1 MFFRKPSDHVPHV
14 TIFHTILRS
23 MLWILFIEI
32 ALLVGILYLCRINT
46 SLEQNAVDILQIQT
60 ENRQNYLQ
68 GQMLDAQD
76 LSSLA
81 GEINAVTQAMLDDGE
96 ISLDTLDSG
105 SDAASPLLLSIG
117 DSLIS
122 SMRHR
127 PVTGIFVVLN
137 THDLDT
143 RKKGEPL
150 PCLYLRDLDPNSSPS
165 QRNSDLMLVRA
176 PAQVVQ
182 SLYIATDTSW
192 TPSINYGA
200 NGSNGFLYPVFQAAY
215 HGNGELD
222 AADYGHW
229 TSSPYT
235 LSGDDHSAIA
245 YTIPLIL
252 DDGTVYGVLGVEIL
266 ESYLQALL
274 PGTELQN
281 DSSGT
286 YLLGVASNS
295 AIGKDDLTVSVISA
309 SPAANAPQ
317 QSYDQT
323 LLLKPS
329 KRGGYQS
336 DSPLGLCHAA
346 VAPLTLY
353 NRNAPFSNEQ
363 MLLIGSV
370 PVSALYAFSGYVLRF
385 LIIAVLVV
393 LTAGLFSSL
402 VLARKLS
409 RPISR
414 LSDEVAHARESR
426 SSIPML
432 SATGIIELDRF
443 SSAFTQLGREVLD
456 TSTKFLRIM
465 DMASV
470 ELGGYELR
478 SAPDSIYVTD
488 NFFDLLGMPGV
499 DADDLTAQ
507 SFREL
512 LQRFERSCPHS
523 PAPDGAMLYHI
534 RLPSGKERYL
544 RIETTHEDGTQVG
557 LAEDATA
564 NTLEKLR
571 IEHERDYDTLT
582 DLYNRRAFHRIC
594 AEFFCSPEK
603 LGHAAL
609 LMFDLDNLKQINDT
623 FGHDWGDE
631 YIRRAG
637 ECFAKNAPA
646 RTVCARIS
654 SDEFNALFY
663 GYNDQDTLRAD
674 IRALKAALEH
684 SVVQLPSGRELRVSV
699 SGGVAWY
706 PESSTNLITLRK
718 YADFAMYQVKLSRKG
733 ELLEFDPE
741 VYRTSLQERRCHEE
755 FRRLI
760 NEELVTYRFQPIID
774 AKDGSV
780 FAYEAL
786 MRVDLPTLRSPMDV
800 LRLAREENCLHEVE
814 RITFFCASSAYQAL
828 ENAGKVVPSALLF
841 INSIASQYLTPDEL
855 SEYSARYAS
864 ILPRIVIEIT
874 EEECLDPKALRIKQT
889 IRGSSGAFALDDYGS
904 GYSNERSLLELSP
917 NYIKIDLSIIRSIDT
932 DANKRQI
939 VSNTVSYAHQR
950 GMKVVAEGLETA
962 DEVRTVLSLG
972 VDLLQGFFLAMP
984 QVEPGG
990 ASEESLAVI
999 AEMHARAMRVK
1010 FRYLAATSS
1019 KYRKKAHESIAF
1031 VSLFLLSVLFR
1042 RAGASDDRAHRA
1054 VDVDG
1059 LGEVGVHARGEAFLN
1074 VLMVGVGCEGDD
1086 RDVLRRLAVELS
1098 DGGSRL
1104 QAVHHRHLHVHQDRI
1119 ELVWRGLLDPL

>member
-46 SLEQNAVDILQIQT
+46 NLEQNAVDILQIQT

-68 GQMLDAQD
+68 DQMLDAQD

-81 GEINAVTQAMLDDGE
+81 GKINAVTQAMLDDGE

-143 RKKGEPL
+143 REKGEPL

-192 TPSINYGA
+192 MPLINYGA
-200 NGSNGFLYPVFQAAY
+200 NGSSGFLYPVFQAAY

-499 DADDLTAQ
+499 DADALTAQ

-564 NTLEKLR
+564 DTLEKLR
-571 IEHERDYDTLT
+571 IEHECDYDTLT

-631 YIRRAG
+631 YIRRTG
-637 ECFAKNAPA
+637 ECFVKNAPA

-654 SDEFNALFY
+654 GDEFNALFY

-684 SVVQLPSGRELRVSV
+684 SVVHLPSGRELRVSV
-699 SGGVAWY
+699 SGGIAWY

-718 YADFAMYQVKLSRKG
+718 YADFAMYQVKHSRKG

-786 MRVDLPTLRSPMDV
+786 MRVDLPMLCSPTDV

-814 RITFFCASSAYQAL
+814 RITFFCASSAYHAL

-841 INSIASQYLTPDEL
+841 VNSIASQYLTPDEL

-999 AEMHARAMRVK
+999 AEMH
-1010 FRYLAATSS
+1010 SQS
-1019 KYRKKAHESIAF
+1019 DESQISIF
-1031 VSLFLLSVLFR
+1031 
-1042 RAGASDDRAHRA
+1042 G
-1054 VDVDG
+1054 
-1059 LGEVGVHARGEAFLN
+1059 
-1074 VLMVGVGCEGDD
+1074 GDK
-1086 RDVLRRLAVELS
+1086 
-1098 DGGSRL
+1098 
-1104 QAVHHRHLHVHQDRI
+1104 Q
-1119 ELVWRGLLDPL
+1119 

>member
-81 GEINAVTQAMLDDGE
+81 GKINAVTQAMLDDGE

-105 SDAASPLLLSIG
+105 SDAASSLLLSIG

-143 RKKGEPL
+143 REKGEPL

-200 NGSNGFLYPVFQAAY
+200 NGSSGFLYPVFQAAY

-295 AIGKDDLTVSVISA
+295 AIGKDDLTVSVVSA

-370 PVSALYAFSGYVLRF
+370 PVSALYAFSGYVVRL

-426 SSIPML
+426 SSIPTL

-499 DADDLTAQ
+499 DADDLTVQ

-557 LAEDATA
+557 LAEDVTA

-582 DLYNRRAFHRIC
+582 DLYNRRAFRRIC

-623 FGHDWGDE
+623 FGHDCGDE
-631 YIRRAG
+631 YIRLTG

-654 SDEFNALFY
+654 GDEFNALFY

-674 IRALKAALEH
+674 ICALKAALEQ

-718 YADFAMYQVKLSRKG
+718 YADFAMYQVKHSRKG

-741 VYRTSLQERRCHEE
+741 VYRTDLQERRCHEE

-760 NEELVTYRFQPIID
+760 NEELVTYHFQPIID

-786 MRVDLPTLRSPMDV
+786 MRVDLPTLHSPADV

-814 RITFFCASSAYQAL
+814 RITFFRASSAYQTL

-841 INSIASQYLTPDEL
+841 VNSIASQYLTPDEL

-874 EEECLDPKALRIKQT
+874 EEEVLDPKALRIKQT

-917 NYIKIDLSIIRSIDT
+917 NYIKIDLSIIRDIDT

-999 AEMHARAMRVK
+999 AEM
-1010 FRYLAATSS
+1010 YSQS
-1019 KYRKKAHESIAF
+1019 DESQISIF
-1031 VSLFLLSVLFR
+1031 
-1042 RAGASDDRAHRA
+1042 G
-1054 VDVDG
+1054 
-1059 LGEVGVHARGEAFLN
+1059 
-1074 VLMVGVGCEGDD
+1074 GDK
-1086 RDVLRRLAVELS
+1086 
-1098 DGGSRL
+1098 
-1104 QAVHHRHLHVHQDRI
+1104 Q
-1119 ELVWRGLLDPL
+1119 

>member
-1 MFFRKPSDHVPHV
+1 MFFRKPSDQAPHV

-68 GQMLDAQD
+68 SQMLDAQD

-81 GEINAVTQAMLDDGE
+81 GKINAVTQAMLDDGE

-127 PVTGIFVVLN
+127 PITGIFVVLN

-143 RKKGEPL
+143 REKGEPL
-150 PCLYLRDLDPNSSPS
+150 PCLYLRDLDPDSAPS

-200 NGSNGFLYPVFQAAY
+200 NGSSGFLYPVFQAAY

-370 PVSALYAFSGYVLRF
+370 PVSALYAFSGDVVRL

-426 SSIPML
+426 SSIPTL

-478 SAPDSIYVTD
+478 SAPNSIYVTD

-544 RIETTHEDGTQVG
+544 RIETTHEDGAQVG
-557 LAEDATA
+557 LAEDVTA

-582 DLYNRRAFHRIC
+582 DLYNRRAFRRIC

-631 YIRRAG
+631 YIRRTG

-654 SDEFNALFY
+654 GDEFSALFY

-674 IRALKAALEH
+674 ICALKAALEQ

-718 YADFAMYQVKLSRKG
+718 YADFGMYQVKHSRKG

-741 VYRTSLQERRCHEE
+741 VYRTDLQERRCHEE

-760 NEELVTYRFQPIID
+760 NEELISYHFQPIID

-786 MRVDLPTLRSPMDV
+786 MRVNLPTLHSPADV

-841 INSIASQYLTPDEL
+841 VNSIASQYLTPDEL

-874 EEECLDPKALRIKQT
+874 EEEGLDPKALRIKQT
-889 IRGSSGAFALDDYGS
+889 IPGSSGAFALDDYGS

-917 NYIKIDLSIIRSIDT
+917 NYIKIDLSIIRDIDT

-999 AEMHARAMRVK
+999 AEM
-1010 FRYLAATSS
+1010 YSQS
-1019 KYRKKAHESIAF
+1019 DESQISIF
-1031 VSLFLLSVLFR
+1031 
-1042 RAGASDDRAHRA
+1042 G
-1054 VDVDG
+1054 
-1059 LGEVGVHARGEAFLN
+1059 
-1074 VLMVGVGCEGDD
+1074 GDK
-1086 RDVLRRLAVELS
+1086 
-1098 DGGSRL
+1098 
-1104 QAVHHRHLHVHQDRI
+1104 Q
-1119 ELVWRGLLDPL
+1119 

>member
-68 GQMLDAQD
+68 SQMLDAQD

-81 GEINAVTQAMLDDGE
+81 GKINAVTQAMLDDGE

-105 SDAASPLLLSIG
+105 SDTASPLLLSIG

-127 PVTGIFVVLN
+127 PITGIFVVLN

-143 RKKGEPL
+143 REKGEPL

-200 NGSNGFLYPVFQAAY
+200 NGSSGFLYPVFQAAY

-370 PVSALYAFSGYVLRF
+370 PVSALYAFSGDVVRL

-499 DADDLTAQ
+499 DADDLTVQ

-582 DLYNRRAFHRIC
+582 DLYNRRAFRRIC

-631 YIRRAG
+631 YIRLTG

-654 SDEFNALFY
+654 GDEFNALFY

-674 IRALKAALEH
+674 ICALKAALEQ

-718 YADFAMYQVKLSRKG
+718 YADFAMYQVKHSRKG

-760 NEELVTYRFQPIID
+760 NEELVTYHFQPIID

-786 MRVDLPTLRSPMDV
+786 MRVDLPTLHSPADV

-814 RITFFCASSAYQAL
+814 RITFFRASSAYQAL

-841 INSIASQYLTPDEL
+841 VNSIASQYLTPDEL

-874 EEECLDPKALRIKQT
+874 EEEVLDPKALRIKQT
-889 IRGSSGAFALDDYGS
+889 IPGSSGAFALDDYGS

-917 NYIKIDLSIIRSIDT
+917 NYIKIDLSIIRDIDT

-999 AEMHARAMRVK
+999 AEMH
-1010 FRYLAATSS
+1010 SQS
-1019 KYRKKAHESIAF
+1019 DESQISIF
-1031 VSLFLLSVLFR
+1031 
-1042 RAGASDDRAHRA
+1042 G
-1054 VDVDG
+1054 
-1059 LGEVGVHARGEAFLN
+1059 
-1074 VLMVGVGCEGDD
+1074 GDK
-1086 RDVLRRLAVELS
+1086 
-1098 DGGSRL
+1098 
-1104 QAVHHRHLHVHQDRI
+1104 Q
-1119 ELVWRGLLDPL
+1119 

>member
-46 SLEQNAVDILQIQT
+46 NLEQNAVDILQIQT

-81 GEINAVTQAMLDDGE
+81 GKINAVTQAMLDDGE

-200 NGSNGFLYPVFQAAY
+200 NGSSGFLYPVFQAAY

-317 QSYDQT
+317 QSYDRT

-571 IEHERDYDTLT
+571 IEHECDYDTLT

-631 YIRRAG
+631 YIRRTG

-654 SDEFNALFY
+654 GDEFNALFY

-718 YADFAMYQVKLSRKG
+718 YADFAMYQVKHSRKG
-733 ELLEFDPE
+733 ELHPE

-760 NEELVTYRFQPIID
+760 NEELISYHFQPIID

-786 MRVDLPTLRSPMDV
+786 MRVDLPTLHSPADV

-999 AEMHARAMRVK
+999 AEMH
-1010 FRYLAATSS
+1010 SQS
-1019 KYRKKAHESIAF
+1019 DESQISIF
-1031 VSLFLLSVLFR
+1031 
-1042 RAGASDDRAHRA
+1042 G
-1054 VDVDG
+1054 
-1059 LGEVGVHARGEAFLN
+1059 
-1074 VLMVGVGCEGDD
+1074 GDK
-1086 RDVLRRLAVELS
+1086 
-1098 DGGSRL
+1098 
-1104 QAVHHRHLHVHQDRI
+1104 Q
-1119 ELVWRGLLDPL
+1119 

>member
-1 MFFRKPSDHVPHV
+1 MFFRKPSDHAPHV

-68 GQMLDAQD
+68 SQMLDAQD

-81 GEINAVTQAMLDDGE
+81 GKINAVTQAMLDDGE

-143 RKKGEPL
+143 REKGEPL

-200 NGSNGFLYPVFQAAY
+200 NGSSGFLYPVFQAAY

-370 PVSALYAFSGYVLRF
+370 PVSALYAFSGDVVRL

-557 LAEDATA
+557 LAEDVTA

-582 DLYNRRAFHRIC
+582 DLYNRRAFRRIC

-631 YIRRAG
+631 YIRLTG

-654 SDEFNALFY
+654 GDEFNALFY

-674 IRALKAALEH
+674 ICALKAALEQ
-684 SVVQLPSGRELRVSV
+684 SVVQLPSGRELHVSV

-718 YADFAMYQVKLSRKG
+718 YADFAMYQVKHSRKG

-741 VYRTSLQERRCHEE
+741 VYRTDLQERRCHEE

-760 NEELVTYRFQPIID
+760 NEELVTYHFQPIID

-786 MRVDLPTLRSPMDV
+786 MRVDLPTLHSPADV

-814 RITFFCASSAYQAL
+814 RITFFRASSAYQTL

-841 INSIASQYLTPDEL
+841 VNSIASQYLTPDEL

-874 EEECLDPKALRIKQT
+874 EEEVLDPKALRIKQT
-889 IRGSSGAFALDDYGS
+889 IPGSSGAFALDDYGS

-917 NYIKIDLSIIRSIDT
+917 NYIKIDLSIIRDIDT

-999 AEMHARAMRVK
+999 AEIH
-1010 FRYLAATSS
+1010 SQS
-1019 KYRKKAHESIAF
+1019 DESQISIF
-1031 VSLFLLSVLFR
+1031 
-1042 RAGASDDRAHRA
+1042 G
-1054 VDVDG
+1054 
-1059 LGEVGVHARGEAFLN
+1059 
-1074 VLMVGVGCEGDD
+1074 GDK
-1086 RDVLRRLAVELS
+1086 
-1098 DGGSRL
+1098 
-1104 QAVHHRHLHVHQDRI
+1104 Q
-1119 ELVWRGLLDPL
+1119 

>member
-81 GEINAVTQAMLDDGE
+81 GKINAVTQAMLDDGE

-105 SDAASPLLLSIG
+105 SDAASSLLLSIG

-143 RKKGEPL
+143 REKGEPL

-200 NGSNGFLYPVFQAAY
+200 NGSSGFLYPVFQAAY

-295 AIGKDDLTVSVISA
+295 AIGKDDLTVSVVSA

-370 PVSALYAFSGYVLRF
+370 PVSALYAFSGYVVRL

-499 DADDLTAQ
+499 DADDLTVQ

-557 LAEDATA
+557 LAEDVTA

-582 DLYNRRAFHRIC
+582 DLYNRRAFRRIC

-631 YIRRAG
+631 YIRLTG

-654 SDEFNALFY
+654 GDEFNALFY

-674 IRALKAALEH
+674 ICALKAALEQ

-718 YADFAMYQVKLSRKG
+718 YADFAMYQVKHSRKG

-741 VYRTSLQERRCHEE
+741 VYRTDLQERRCHEE

-760 NEELVTYRFQPIID
+760 NEELVTYHFQPIID

-786 MRVDLPTLRSPMDV
+786 MRVDLPTLHSPADV

-814 RITFFCASSAYQAL
+814 RITFFRASSAYQTL

-841 INSIASQYLTPDEL
+841 VNSIASQYLTPDEL

-874 EEECLDPKALRIKQT
+874 EEEVLDPKALRIKQT
-889 IRGSSGAFALDDYGS
+889 IRGSSAAFALDDYGS

-917 NYIKIDLSIIRSIDT
+917 NYIKIDLSIIRDIDT

-999 AEMHARAMRVK
+999 AEM
-1010 FRYLAATSS
+1010 YSQS
-1019 KYRKKAHESIAF
+1019 DESQISIF
-1031 VSLFLLSVLFR
+1031 
-1042 RAGASDDRAHRA
+1042 G
-1054 VDVDG
+1054 
-1059 LGEVGVHARGEAFLN
+1059 
-1074 VLMVGVGCEGDD
+1074 GDK
-1086 RDVLRRLAVELS
+1086 
-1098 DGGSRL
+1098 
-1104 QAVHHRHLHVHQDRI
+1104 Q
-1119 ELVWRGLLDPL
+1119 

>member
-1 MFFRKPSDHVPHV
+1 MFFRKPSDHAPHV

-68 GQMLDAQD
+68 SQMLDAQD

-81 GEINAVTQAMLDDGE
+81 GKINAVTQAMLDDGE

-127 PVTGIFVVLN
+127 PITGIFVVLN

-143 RKKGEPL
+143 REKGEPL
-150 PCLYLRDLDPNSSPS
+150 PCLYLRDLDPDSAPS

-200 NGSNGFLYPVFQAAY
+200 NGSSGFLYPVFQAAY

-370 PVSALYAFSGYVLRF
+370 PVSALYAFSGDVVRL

-557 LAEDATA
+557 LAEDVTA

-582 DLYNRRAFHRIC
+582 DLYNRRAFRRIC

-631 YIRRAG
+631 YIRLTG

-654 SDEFNALFY
+654 GDEFNALFY

-674 IRALKAALEH
+674 ICALKAALEQ

-718 YADFAMYQVKLSRKG
+718 YADFAMYQVKHSRKG

-741 VYRTSLQERRCHEE
+741 VYRTDLQERRCHEE

-760 NEELVTYRFQPIID
+760 NEELVTYHFQPIID

-786 MRVDLPTLRSPMDV
+786 MRVDLPTLHSPADV

-814 RITFFCASSAYQAL
+814 RITFFRASSAYQTL

-841 INSIASQYLTPDEL
+841 VNSIASQYLTPDEL

-874 EEECLDPKALRIKQT
+874 EEEVLDPKALRIKQT

-984 QVEPGG
+984 QAEPGG

-999 AEMHARAMRVK
+999 AEMH
-1010 FRYLAATSS
+1010 SQS
-1019 KYRKKAHESIAF
+1019 DESQISMF
-1031 VSLFLLSVLFR
+1031 
-1042 RAGASDDRAHRA
+1042 G
-1054 VDVDG
+1054 
-1059 LGEVGVHARGEAFLN
+1059 
-1074 VLMVGVGCEGDD
+1074 GDK
-1086 RDVLRRLAVELS
+1086 
-1098 DGGSRL
+1098 
-1104 QAVHHRHLHVHQDRI
+1104 Q
-1119 ELVWRGLLDPL
+1119 

>member
-32 ALLVGILYLCRINT
+32 AMLVGILYLCRINT

-68 GQMLDAQD
+68 DQMLDAQD

-81 GEINAVTQAMLDDGE
+81 GKINAVTQAMLDDGE

-192 TPSINYGA
+192 TPLINYGS
-200 NGSNGFLYPVFQAAY
+200 NGSSGFLYPVFQAAY

-266 ESYLQALL
+266 ERL
-274 PGTELQN
+274 PASPAAGHRAAERQLGHL
-281 DSSGT
+281 SSRRRIEFRHRKRRP
-286 YLLGVASNS
+286 YRQRHLRL
-295 AIGKDDLTVSVISA
+295 
-309 SPAANAPQ
+309 PAANAPQ

-499 DADDLTAQ
+499 DADALTAQ

-571 IEHERDYDTLT
+571 IEHECDYDTLT

-631 YIRRAG
+631 YIRRTG

-654 SDEFNALFY
+654 GDEFNALFY

-699 SGGVAWY
+699 SGGIAWY

-718 YADFAMYQVKLSRKG
+718 YADFAMYQVKHSRKG

-786 MRVDLPTLRSPMDV
+786 MRVDLPMLRSPTDV

-814 RITFFCASSAYQAL
+814 RITFFCASSAYHAL

-841 INSIASQYLTPDEL
+841 VNSIASQYLTPDEL

-999 AEMHARAMRVK
+999 AEMH
-1010 FRYLAATSS
+1010 SQS
-1019 KYRKKAHESIAF
+1019 DESQISIF
-1031 VSLFLLSVLFR
+1031 
-1042 RAGASDDRAHRA
+1042 G
-1054 VDVDG
+1054 
-1059 LGEVGVHARGEAFLN
+1059 
-1074 VLMVGVGCEGDD
+1074 GDK
-1086 RDVLRRLAVELS
+1086 
-1098 DGGSRL
+1098 
-1104 QAVHHRHLHVHQDRI
+1104 Q
-1119 ELVWRGLLDPL
+1119 

>member
-1 MFFRKPSDHVPHV
+1 MFFRKPSDHAPHV

-68 GQMLDAQD
+68 SQMLDAQD

-81 GEINAVTQAMLDDGE
+81 GKINAVTQAMLDDGE

-127 PVTGIFVVLN
+127 PITGIFVVLN

-143 RKKGEPL
+143 REKGEPL
-150 PCLYLRDLDPNSSPS
+150 PCLYLRDLDPDSSPS

-200 NGSNGFLYPVFQAAY
+200 NGSSGFLYPVFQAAY

-370 PVSALYAFSGYVLRF
+370 PVSALYAFSGDVVRL

-512 LQRFERSCPHS
+512 LQRFERSCPHF
-523 PAPDGAMLYHI
+523 PAPGGAMLYHI

-557 LAEDATA
+557 LAEDVTA

-631 YIRRAG
+631 YIRRTG

-654 SDEFNALFY
+654 GDEFSALFY

-674 IRALKAALEH
+674 ICALKAALEQ

-699 SGGVAWY
+699 SGGIAWY

-718 YADFAMYQVKLSRKG
+718 YADFAMYQVKHSRKG

-741 VYRTSLQERRCHEE
+741 VYRTNLQERLCHEE

-760 NEELVTYRFQPIID
+760 NEELISYHFQPIID

-786 MRVDLPTLRSPMDV
+786 MRVDLPTLHSPADV

-841 INSIASQYLTPDEL
+841 VNSIASQYLTPDEL

-874 EEECLDPKALRIKQT
+874 EEEVLDPKALRIKQT
-889 IRGSSGAFALDDYGS
+889 IPGSSGAFALDDYGS

-917 NYIKIDLSIIRSIDT
+917 NYIKIDLSIIRDIDT

-984 QVEPGG
+984 QVEPDG

-999 AEMHARAMRVK
+999 AEMH
-1010 FRYLAATSS
+1010 SQS
-1019 KYRKKAHESIAF
+1019 DESQISIF
-1031 VSLFLLSVLFR
+1031 
-1042 RAGASDDRAHRA
+1042 G
-1054 VDVDG
+1054 
-1059 LGEVGVHARGEAFLN
+1059 
-1074 VLMVGVGCEGDD
+1074 GDK
-1086 RDVLRRLAVELS
+1086 
-1098 DGGSRL
+1098 
-1104 QAVHHRHLHVHQDRI
+1104 Q
-1119 ELVWRGLLDPL
+1119 

>member
-68 GQMLDAQD
+68 SQMLDAQD

-81 GEINAVTQAMLDDGE
+81 GKINAVTQAMLDDGE

-105 SDAASPLLLSIG
+105 SDTASPLLLSIG

-127 PVTGIFVVLN
+127 PITGIFVVLN

-143 RKKGEPL
+143 REKGEPL
-150 PCLYLRDLDPNSSPS
+150 PCLYLRDLDPDSSPS

-200 NGSNGFLYPVFQAAY
+200 NGSSGFLYPVFQAAY

-281 DSSGT
+281 GSSGT

-370 PVSALYAFSGYVLRF
+370 PVSALYAFSGDVVRL

-426 SSIPML
+426 SSIPTL

-478 SAPDSIYVTD
+478 SAPNSIYVTD

-557 LAEDATA
+557 LAEDVTA
-564 NTLEKLR
+564 STLEKLR

-631 YIRRAG
+631 YIRRTG

-654 SDEFNALFY
+654 GDEFSALFY

-684 SVVQLPSGRELRVSV
+684 SDVQLPSGRELRVSV
-699 SGGVAWY
+699 SGGIAWY

-718 YADFAMYQVKLSRKG
+718 YADFAMYQVKHSRKG

-741 VYRTSLQERRCHEE
+741 VYRTNLQERRCHEE

-760 NEELVTYRFQPIID
+760 NEELVSYHFQPIID

-786 MRVDLPTLRSPMDV
+786 MRVDLPTLHSPADV

-841 INSIASQYLTPDEL
+841 VNSIASQYLTPDEL

-874 EEECLDPKALRIKQT
+874 EEEGLDPKALRIKQT

-917 NYIKIDLSIIRSIDT
+917 NYIKIDLSIIRDIDT

-984 QVEPGG
+984 QAEPGG

-999 AEMHARAMRVK
+999 AEMH
-1010 FRYLAATSS
+1010 SQS
-1019 KYRKKAHESIAF
+1019 DESQISIF
-1031 VSLFLLSVLFR
+1031 
-1042 RAGASDDRAHRA
+1042 G
-1054 VDVDG
+1054 
-1059 LGEVGVHARGEAFLN
+1059 
-1074 VLMVGVGCEGDD
+1074 GDK
-1086 RDVLRRLAVELS
+1086 
-1098 DGGSRL
+1098 
-1104 QAVHHRHLHVHQDRI
+1104 Q
-1119 ELVWRGLLDPL
+1119 

>member
-68 GQMLDAQD
+68 SQMLDAQD

-81 GEINAVTQAMLDDGE
+81 GKINAVTQAMLDDGE

-117 DSLIS
+117 DSLIT

-143 RKKGEPL
+143 REKGEPL
-150 PCLYLRDLDPNSSPS
+150 PCLYLRDLDPDSSPS

-200 NGSNGFLYPVFQAAY
+200 NGSSGFLYPVFQAAY

-512 LQRFERSCPHS
+512 LQRFEHSCPHS

-571 IEHERDYDTLT
+571 IEHECDYDTLT

-631 YIRRAG
+631 YIRRTG

-654 SDEFNALFY
+654 GDEFNALFY

-699 SGGVAWY
+699 SGGIAWY

-760 NEELVTYRFQPIID
+760 NEELISYHFQPIID

-786 MRVDLPTLRSPMDV
+786 MRVDLPTLHSPADV

-841 INSIASQYLTPDEL
+841 LNSIASQYLTPDEL

-999 AEMHARAMRVK
+999 AEMH
-1010 FRYLAATSS
+1010 SQS
-1019 KYRKKAHESIAF
+1019 DESQISIF
-1031 VSLFLLSVLFR
+1031 
-1042 RAGASDDRAHRA
+1042 G
-1054 VDVDG
+1054 
-1059 LGEVGVHARGEAFLN
+1059 
-1074 VLMVGVGCEGDD
+1074 GDK
-1086 RDVLRRLAVELS
+1086 
-1098 DGGSRL
+1098 
-1104 QAVHHRHLHVHQDRI
+1104 Q
-1119 ELVWRGLLDPL
+1119 

>member
-81 GEINAVTQAMLDDGE
+81 GKINAVTQAMLDDGE

-143 RKKGEPL
+143 REKGDPL

-200 NGSNGFLYPVFQAAY
+200 NGSSGFLYPVFQAAY

-370 PVSALYAFSGYVLRF
+370 PVSALYAFSGDVVRL

-478 SAPDSIYVTD
+478 SAPASIYVTD

-557 LAEDATA
+557 LAEDVTA

-582 DLYNRRAFHRIC
+582 DLYNRRAFRRIC

-631 YIRRAG
+631 YIRLTG

-654 SDEFNALFY
+654 GDEFNALFY

-674 IRALKAALEH
+674 ICALKAALEQ

-718 YADFAMYQVKLSRKG
+718 YADFAMYQVKHSRKG

-760 NEELVTYRFQPIID
+760 NEELVTYHFQPIID

-786 MRVDLPTLRSPMDV
+786 MRVDLPTLHSPADV

-814 RITFFCASSAYQAL
+814 RITFFRASSAYQTL
-828 ENAGKVVPSALLF
+828 GNAGKVVPSALLF
-841 INSIASQYLTPDEL
+841 VNSIASQYLTPDEL

-874 EEECLDPKALRIKQT
+874 EEEVLDPKALCIKQT

-917 NYIKIDLSIIRSIDT
+917 NYIKIDLSIIRDIDT

-984 QVEPGG
+984 QAEPGG

-999 AEMHARAMRVK
+999 AEIH
-1010 FRYLAATSS
+1010 SQS
-1019 KYRKKAHESIAF
+1019 DESQISIF
-1031 VSLFLLSVLFR
+1031 
-1042 RAGASDDRAHRA
+1042 G
-1054 VDVDG
+1054 
-1059 LGEVGVHARGEAFLN
+1059 
-1074 VLMVGVGCEGDD
+1074 GDK
-1086 RDVLRRLAVELS
+1086 
-1098 DGGSRL
+1098 
-1104 QAVHHRHLHVHQDRI
+1104 Q
-1119 ELVWRGLLDPL
+1119 

>member
-81 GEINAVTQAMLDDGE
+81 GKINAVTQAMLDDGE

-127 PVTGIFVVLN
+127 PITGIFVVLN

-143 RKKGEPL
+143 REKGEPL
-150 PCLYLRDLDPNSSPS
+150 PCLYLRDLDPDSAPS

-200 NGSNGFLYPVFQAAY
+200 NGSSGFLYPVFQAAY

-295 AIGKDDLTVSVISA
+295 AIGKDDLTISVISA

-370 PVSALYAFSGYVLRF
+370 PVSALYAFSGDVVRL

-426 SSIPML
+426 SSIPTL

-557 LAEDATA
+557 LAEDVTA

-582 DLYNRRAFHRIC
+582 DLYNRRAFRRIC

-623 FGHDWGDE
+623 FGHDCGDE
-631 YIRRAG
+631 YIRLTG

-654 SDEFNALFY
+654 GDEFNALFY

-674 IRALKAALEH
+674 ICALKAALEQ

-718 YADFAMYQVKLSRKG
+718 YADFAMYQVKHSRKG

-760 NEELVTYRFQPIID
+760 NEELVTYHFQPIID

-786 MRVDLPTLRSPMDV
+786 MRVDLPTLHSPADV

-814 RITFFCASSAYQAL
+814 RITFFRASSAYQTL

-841 INSIASQYLTPDEL
+841 VNSIASQYLTPDEL

-874 EEECLDPKALRIKQT
+874 EEEVLDPKALRIKQT

-917 NYIKIDLSIIRSIDT
+917 NYIKIDLSIIRDIDT
-932 DANKRQI
+932 DVNKRQI

-999 AEMHARAMRVK
+999 AEM
-1010 FRYLAATSS
+1010 YSQS
-1019 KYRKKAHESIAF
+1019 DESQISIF
-1031 VSLFLLSVLFR
+1031 
-1042 RAGASDDRAHRA
+1042 G
-1054 VDVDG
+1054 
-1059 LGEVGVHARGEAFLN
+1059 
-1074 VLMVGVGCEGDD
+1074 GDK
-1086 RDVLRRLAVELS
+1086 
-1098 DGGSRL
+1098 
-1104 QAVHHRHLHVHQDRI
+1104 Q
-1119 ELVWRGLLDPL
+1119 

>member
-81 GEINAVTQAMLDDGE
+81 GKINAVTQAMLD
-96 ISLDTLDSG
+96 SG
-105 SDAASPLLLSIG
+105 NDAASPLLLSIG

-200 NGSNGFLYPVFQAAY
+200 NGSSGFLYPVFQAAY

-571 IEHERDYDTLT
+571 IEHECDYDTLT

-631 YIRRAG
+631 YIRRTG

-699 SGGVAWY
+699 SGGIAWY

-733 ELLEFDPE
+733 ELLEFDSE

-786 MRVDLPTLRSPMDV
+786 MRVDLPTLHSPADV

-999 AEMHARAMRVK
+999 AEMH
-1010 FRYLAATSS
+1010 SQS
-1019 KYRKKAHESIAF
+1019 NESHISIF
-1031 VSLFLLSVLFR
+1031 
-1042 RAGASDDRAHRA
+1042 G
-1054 VDVDG
+1054 
-1059 LGEVGVHARGEAFLN
+1059 
-1074 VLMVGVGCEGDD
+1074 GDK
-1086 RDVLRRLAVELS
+1086 
-1098 DGGSRL
+1098 
-1104 QAVHHRHLHVHQDRI
+1104 Q
-1119 ELVWRGLLDPL
+1119 

>member
-68 GQMLDAQD
+68 DQMLDAQD

-81 GEINAVTQAMLDDGE
+81 GKINAVTQAMLDDGE

-143 RKKGEPL
+143 RKKGELL

-192 TPSINYGA
+192 MPSINYGS
-200 NGSNGFLYPVFQAAY
+200 NGSSGFLYPVFQAAY

-499 DADDLTAQ
+499 DADALTAQ

-564 NTLEKLR
+564 DTLEKLR
-571 IEHERDYDTLT
+571 IEHECDYDTLT

-631 YIRRAG
+631 YIRRTG

-654 SDEFNALFY
+654 GDEFNALFY

-684 SVVQLPSGRELRVSV
+684 SVVHLPSGRELRVSV
-699 SGGVAWY
+699 SGGIAWY

-718 YADFAMYQVKLSRKG
+718 YADFAMYQVKHSRKG

-760 NEELVTYRFQPIID
+760 NEELITYRFQPIID

-786 MRVDLPTLRSPMDV
+786 MRVDLPMLRSPTDV

-814 RITFFCASSAYQAL
+814 RITFFCASSAYHAL

-841 INSIASQYLTPDEL
+841 VNSIASQYLTPDEL

-999 AEMHARAMRVK
+999 AEMH
-1010 FRYLAATSS
+1010 SQS
-1019 KYRKKAHESIAF
+1019 DESQISIF
-1031 VSLFLLSVLFR
+1031 
-1042 RAGASDDRAHRA
+1042 G
-1054 VDVDG
+1054 
-1059 LGEVGVHARGEAFLN
+1059 
-1074 VLMVGVGCEGDD
+1074 GDK
-1086 RDVLRRLAVELS
+1086 
-1098 DGGSRL
+1098 
-1104 QAVHHRHLHVHQDRI
+1104 Q
-1119 ELVWRGLLDPL
+1119 

>member
-32 ALLVGILYLCRINT
+32 AMLVGILYLCRINT

-68 GQMLDAQD
+68 DQMLDAQD

-81 GEINAVTQAMLDDGE
+81 GKINAVTQAMLDDGE

-192 TPSINYGA
+192 TPSINYGS
-200 NGSNGFLYPVFQAAY
+200 NGSSGFLYPVFQAAY

-274 PGTELQN
+274 PGSELQN

-499 DADDLTAQ
+499 DADALTAQ

-534 RLPSGKERYL
+534 CLPSGKERYL

-564 NTLEKLR
+564 DTLEKLR
-571 IEHERDYDTLT
+571 IEHECDYDTLT

-631 YIRRAG
+631 YIRRTG

-654 SDEFNALFY
+654 GDEFNALFY

-699 SGGVAWY
+699 SGGIAWY

-718 YADFAMYQVKLSRKG
+718 YADFAMYQVKHSRKG

-786 MRVDLPTLRSPMDV
+786 MRVDLPMLCSPTDV

-814 RITFFCASSAYQAL
+814 RITFFCASSAYHAL

-841 INSIASQYLTPDEL
+841 VNSIASQYLTPDEL
-855 SEYSARYAS
+855 SEYSARYAP

-999 AEMHARAMRVK
+999 TEMH
-1010 FRYLAATSS
+1010 SQS
-1019 KYRKKAHESIAF
+1019 DESQISIF
-1031 VSLFLLSVLFR
+1031 
-1042 RAGASDDRAHRA
+1042 G
-1054 VDVDG
+1054 
-1059 LGEVGVHARGEAFLN
+1059 
-1074 VLMVGVGCEGDD
+1074 GDK
-1086 RDVLRRLAVELS
+1086 
-1098 DGGSRL
+1098 
-1104 QAVHHRHLHVHQDRI
+1104 Q
-1119 ELVWRGLLDPL
+1119 

>member
-81 GEINAVTQAMLDDGE
+81 GKINAVTQAMLDDGE

-105 SDAASPLLLSIG
+105 SDAASSLLLSIG

-143 RKKGEPL
+143 REKGEPL

-200 NGSNGFLYPVFQAAY
+200 NGSSGFLYPVFQAAY

-295 AIGKDDLTVSVISA
+295 AIGKDDLTVSVVSA

-370 PVSALYAFSGYVLRF
+370 PVSALYAFSGYVVRL

-499 DADDLTAQ
+499 DADDLTVQ

-557 LAEDATA
+557 LAEDVTA

-582 DLYNRRAFHRIC
+582 DLYNRRAFRRIC

-631 YIRRAG
+631 YIRLTG

-654 SDEFNALFY
+654 GDEFNALFY

-674 IRALKAALEH
+674 ICALKAALEQ

-718 YADFAMYQVKLSRKG
+718 YADFAMYQVKHSRKG

-741 VYRTSLQERRCHEE
+741 VYRTDLQERRCHEE

-760 NEELVTYRFQPIID
+760 NEELVTYHFQPIID

-786 MRVDLPTLRSPMDV
+786 MRVDLPTLHSPADV

-814 RITFFCASSAYQAL
+814 RITFFRASSAYQTL

-841 INSIASQYLTPDEL
+841 VNSIASQYLTPDEL

-874 EEECLDPKALRIKQT
+874 EEEVLDPKALRIKQT

-917 NYIKIDLSIIRSIDT
+917 NYIKIDLSIIRDIDT

-999 AEMHARAMRVK
+999 AEM
-1010 FRYLAATSS
+1010 YSQS
-1019 KYRKKAHESIAF
+1019 DESQISIF
-1031 VSLFLLSVLFR
+1031 
-1042 RAGASDDRAHRA
+1042 G
-1054 VDVDG
+1054 
-1059 LGEVGVHARGEAFLN
+1059 
-1074 VLMVGVGCEGDD
+1074 GDK
-1086 RDVLRRLAVELS
+1086 
-1098 DGGSRL
+1098 
-1104 QAVHHRHLHVHQDRI
+1104 Q
-1119 ELVWRGLLDPL
+1119 

>member
-46 SLEQNAVDILQIQT
+46 NLEQNAVDILQIQT

-81 GEINAVTQAMLDDGE
+81 GKINAVTQAMLDDGE

-200 NGSNGFLYPVFQAAY
+200 NGSSGFLYPVFQAAY

-295 AIGKDDLTVSVISA
+295 AIGKDDLTVSVIST

-317 QSYDQT
+317 RSYDQT

-370 PVSALYAFSGYVLRF
+370 PVSALYAFSGY
-385 LIIAVLVV
+385 
-393 LTAGLFSSL
+393 
-402 VLARKLS
+402 
-409 RPISR
+409 
-414 LSDEVAHARESR
+414 
-426 SSIPML
+426 
-432 SATGIIELDRF
+432 
-443 SSAFTQLGREVLD
+443 
-456 TSTKFLRIM
+456 
-465 DMASV
+465 
-470 ELGGYELR
+470 ELR

-488 NFFDLLGMPGV
+488 NFFDLIGMPGV

-571 IEHERDYDTLT
+571 IEHECDYDTLT

-631 YIRRAG
+631 YIRRTG

-654 SDEFNALFY
+654 SDEFSALFY

-699 SGGVAWY
+699 SGGIAWY

-718 YADFAMYQVKLSRKG
+718 YADFAMYQVKHSRRG

-760 NEELVTYRFQPIID
+760 NEELITYRFQPIID

-786 MRVDLPTLRSPMDV
+786 MRVDLPTLHSPADV

-841 INSIASQYLTPDEL
+841 VNSIASQYLTPDEL

-999 AEMHARAMRVK
+999 AEMH
-1010 FRYLAATSS
+1010 SQS
-1019 KYRKKAHESIAF
+1019 DESQISIF
-1031 VSLFLLSVLFR
+1031 
-1042 RAGASDDRAHRA
+1042 G
-1054 VDVDG
+1054 
-1059 LGEVGVHARGEAFLN
+1059 
-1074 VLMVGVGCEGDD
+1074 GDK
-1086 RDVLRRLAVELS
+1086 
-1098 DGGSRL
+1098 
-1104 QAVHHRHLHVHQDRI
+1104 Q
-1119 ELVWRGLLDPL
+1119 

>member
-46 SLEQNAVDILQIQT
+46 NLEQNAVDILQIQT

-81 GEINAVTQAMLDDGE
+81 GKINAVTQAMLDDGE

-200 NGSNGFLYPVFQAAY
+200 NGSSGFLYPVFQAAY

-323 LLLKPS
+323 
-329 KRGGYQS
+329 
-336 DSPLGLCHAA
+336 
-346 VAPLTLY
+346 
-353 NRNAPFSNEQ
+353 
-363 MLLIGSV
+363 LLIGSV

-523 PAPDGAMLYHI
+523 LAPDGAMLYHI

-571 IEHERDYDTLT
+571 IEHECDYDTLT

-609 LMFDLDNLKQINDT
+609 LLFDLDNLKQINDT

-631 YIRRAG
+631 YIRRTG

-699 SGGVAWY
+699 SGGIAWY

-718 YADFAMYQVKLSRKG
+718 YADFAMYQVKHSRKG

-786 MRVDLPTLRSPMDV
+786 MRVDLPTLHSPADV

-841 INSIASQYLTPDEL
+841 VNSIASQYLTPDEL

-999 AEMHARAMRVK
+999 AEMH
-1010 FRYLAATSS
+1010 SQS
-1019 KYRKKAHESIAF
+1019 DESQISIF
-1031 VSLFLLSVLFR
+1031 
-1042 RAGASDDRAHRA
+1042 G
-1054 VDVDG
+1054 
-1059 LGEVGVHARGEAFLN
+1059 
-1074 VLMVGVGCEGDD
+1074 GDK
-1086 RDVLRRLAVELS
+1086 
-1098 DGGSRL
+1098 
-1104 QAVHHRHLHVHQDRI
+1104 Q
-1119 ELVWRGLLDPL
+1119 

>member
-1 MFFRKPSDHVPHV
+1 MFFRKPSDHAPHV

-68 GQMLDAQD
+68 SQMLDAQD

-81 GEINAVTQAMLDDGE
+81 GKINAVTQAMLDDGE

-127 PVTGIFVVLN
+127 PITGIFVVLN

-143 RKKGEPL
+143 REKGEPL
-150 PCLYLRDLDPNSSPS
+150 PCLYLRDLDPDSSPS

-200 NGSNGFLYPVFQAAY
+200 NGSSGFLYPVFQAAY

-266 ESYLQALL
+266 ESYLQTLL

-295 AIGKDDLTVSVISA
+295 SIGKDDLTVSVISA

-370 PVSALYAFSGYVLRF
+370 PVSALYAFSGDVVRL

-557 LAEDATA
+557 LAEDVTA

-582 DLYNRRAFHRIC
+582 DLYNRRAFRRIC

-631 YIRRAG
+631 YIRLTG

-654 SDEFNALFY
+654 GDEFNALFY

-674 IRALKAALEH
+674 IRALKAALEQ

-718 YADFAMYQVKLSRKG
+718 YADFAMYQVKHSRKG

-741 VYRTSLQERRCHEE
+741 VYRTNLQERRCHEE
-755 FRRLI
+755 FHRLI
-760 NEELVTYRFQPIID
+760 NEELVTYHFQPIID

-786 MRVDLPTLRSPMDV
+786 MRVDLPTLHSPADV

-814 RITFFCASSAYQAL
+814 RITFFRASSAYQTL

-841 INSIASQYLTPDEL
+841 VNSIASQYLTPDEL

-874 EEECLDPKALRIKQT
+874 EEEGLDPKALRIKQT
-889 IRGSSGAFALDDYGS
+889 IPGSSGAFALDDYGS

-917 NYIKIDLSIIRSIDT
+917 NYIKIDLSIIRDIDT

-984 QVEPGG
+984 QVEPDG

-999 AEMHARAMRVK
+999 AEMH
-1010 FRYLAATSS
+1010 SQS
-1019 KYRKKAHESIAF
+1019 DESQISIF
-1031 VSLFLLSVLFR
+1031 
-1042 RAGASDDRAHRA
+1042 G
-1054 VDVDG
+1054 
-1059 LGEVGVHARGEAFLN
+1059 
-1074 VLMVGVGCEGDD
+1074 GDK
-1086 RDVLRRLAVELS
+1086 
-1098 DGGSRL
+1098 
-1104 QAVHHRHLHVHQDRI
+1104 Q
-1119 ELVWRGLLDPL
+1119 

>member
-81 GEINAVTQAMLDDGE
+81 GKINAVTQAMLDDGE

-143 RKKGEPL
+143 REKGEPL

-200 NGSNGFLYPVFQAAY
+200 NGSSGFLYPVFQAAY

-295 AIGKDDLTVSVISA
+295 AIGKDDLTVSVVSA

-370 PVSALYAFSGYVLRF
+370 PVSALYAFSGYVVRL

-499 DADDLTAQ
+499 DADDLTVQ

-631 YIRRAG
+631 YIRLTG

-654 SDEFNALFY
+654 GDEFNALFY

-674 IRALKAALEH
+674 ICALKAALEQ

-718 YADFAMYQVKLSRKG
+718 YADFAMYQVKHSRKG

-741 VYRTSLQERRCHEE
+741 VYRTDLQERRCHEE

-760 NEELVTYRFQPIID
+760 NEELVTYHFQPIID

-786 MRVDLPTLRSPMDV
+786 MRVDLPTLHSPADV

-814 RITFFCASSAYQAL
+814 RITFFRASSAYQTL

-841 INSIASQYLTPDEL
+841 VNSIASQYLTPDEL

-874 EEECLDPKALRIKQT
+874 EEEVLDPKALRIKQT

-917 NYIKIDLSIIRSIDT
+917 NYIKIDLSIIRDIDT

-999 AEMHARAMRVK
+999 AEM
-1010 FRYLAATSS
+1010 YSQS
-1019 KYRKKAHESIAF
+1019 DESQISIF
-1031 VSLFLLSVLFR
+1031 
-1042 RAGASDDRAHRA
+1042 G
-1054 VDVDG
+1054 
-1059 LGEVGVHARGEAFLN
+1059 
-1074 VLMVGVGCEGDD
+1074 GDK
-1086 RDVLRRLAVELS
+1086 
-1098 DGGSRL
+1098 
-1104 QAVHHRHLHVHQDRI
+1104 Q
-1119 ELVWRGLLDPL
+1119 

>member
-1 MFFRKPSDHVPHV
+1 MFFRKPSDHAPHV

-81 GEINAVTQAMLDDGE
+81 GKINAVTQAMLDDGE

-105 SDAASPLLLSIG
+105 SDAASSLLLSIG

-143 RKKGEPL
+143 REKGEPL

-200 NGSNGFLYPVFQAAY
+200 NGSSGFLYPVFQAAY

-295 AIGKDDLTVSVISA
+295 AIGKDDLTVSVVSA

-370 PVSALYAFSGYVLRF
+370 PVSALYAFSGYVVRL

-499 DADDLTAQ
+499 DADDLTVQ

-557 LAEDATA
+557 LAEDVTA

-631 YIRRAG
+631 YIRLTG

-654 SDEFNALFY
+654 GDEFNALFY

-674 IRALKAALEH
+674 ICALKAALEQ

-718 YADFAMYQVKLSRKG
+718 YADFAMYQVKHSRKG

-760 NEELVTYRFQPIID
+760 NEELVTYHFQPIID

-786 MRVDLPTLRSPMDV
+786 MRVDLPTLHSPADV

-814 RITFFCASSAYQAL
+814 RITFFRASSAYQTL

-841 INSIASQYLTPDEL
+841 VNSIASQYLTPDEL

-874 EEECLDPKALRIKQT
+874 EEEVLDPKALRIKQT

-999 AEMHARAMRVK
+999 AEIH
-1010 FRYLAATSS
+1010 SQS
-1019 KYRKKAHESIAF
+1019 DESQISIF
-1031 VSLFLLSVLFR
+1031 
-1042 RAGASDDRAHRA
+1042 G
-1054 VDVDG
+1054 
-1059 LGEVGVHARGEAFLN
+1059 
-1074 VLMVGVGCEGDD
+1074 GDK
-1086 RDVLRRLAVELS
+1086 
-1098 DGGSRL
+1098 
-1104 QAVHHRHLHVHQDRI
+1104 Q
-1119 ELVWRGLLDPL
+1119 

>member
-1 MFFRKPSDHVPHV
+1 MFFRKPSDHAPHV

-81 GEINAVTQAMLDDGE
+81 GKINAVTQAMLDDGE

-127 PVTGIFVVLN
+127 PITGIFVVLN

-143 RKKGEPL
+143 REKGEPL
-150 PCLYLRDLDPNSSPS
+150 PCLYLRDLDPDSSPS

-200 NGSNGFLYPVFQAAY
+200 NGSSGFLYPVFQAAY

-281 DSSGT
+281 GSSGT

-370 PVSALYAFSGYVLRF
+370 PVSALYAFSGYVVRF

-426 SSIPML
+426 SSIPTL

-544 RIETTHEDGTQVG
+544 RIETTHEDGAQVG
-557 LAEDATA
+557 LAEDVTA

-582 DLYNRRAFHRIC
+582 DLYNRRAFRRIC

-631 YIRRAG
+631 YIRLTG

-654 SDEFNALFY
+654 GDEFNALFY

-674 IRALKAALEH
+674 ICALKAALEQ

-699 SGGVAWY
+699 SGGIAWY

-718 YADFAMYQVKLSRKG
+718 YADFAMYQVKHSRKG

-786 MRVDLPTLRSPMDV
+786 MRVDLPMLRSPTDV

-814 RITFFCASSAYQAL
+814 RITFFCASSAYHAL

-841 INSIASQYLTPDEL
+841 VNSIASQYLTPDEL

-889 IRGSSGAFALDDYGS
+889 IPGSSGAFALDDYGS

-917 NYIKIDLSIIRSIDT
+917 NYIKIDLSIIRDIDT

-999 AEMHARAMRVK
+999 AEMH
-1010 FRYLAATSS
+1010 SQS
-1019 KYRKKAHESIAF
+1019 DESQISIF
-1031 VSLFLLSVLFR
+1031 
-1042 RAGASDDRAHRA
+1042 G
-1054 VDVDG
+1054 
-1059 LGEVGVHARGEAFLN
+1059 
-1074 VLMVGVGCEGDD
+1074 GDK
-1086 RDVLRRLAVELS
+1086 
-1098 DGGSRL
+1098 
-1104 QAVHHRHLHVHQDRI
+1104 Q
-1119 ELVWRGLLDPL
+1119 

>member
-81 GEINAVTQAMLDDGE
+81 GKINAVTQAMLDDGE

-143 RKKGEPL
+143 REKGEPL

-200 NGSNGFLYPVFQAAY
+200 NGSSGFLYPVFQAAY

-370 PVSALYAFSGYVLRF
+370 PVSALYAFSGYVVRL

-499 DADDLTAQ
+499 DADDLTVQ

-557 LAEDATA
+557 LAEDVTA

-582 DLYNRRAFHRIC
+582 DLYNRRAFRRIC

-631 YIRRAG
+631 YIRRTG

-654 SDEFNALFY
+654 GDEFNALFY

-674 IRALKAALEH
+674 ICALKAALEQ

-718 YADFAMYQVKLSRKG
+718 YADFAMYQVKHSRKG

-741 VYRTSLQERRCHEE
+741 VYRTDLQERRCHEE

-760 NEELVTYRFQPIID
+760 NEELVTYHFQPIID

-786 MRVDLPTLRSPMDV
+786 MRVDLPTLHSPADV

-814 RITFFCASSAYQAL
+814 RITFFRASSAYQTL

-841 INSIASQYLTPDEL
+841 VNSIASQYLTPDEL

-874 EEECLDPKALRIKQT
+874 EEEVLDPKALRIKQT

-999 AEMHARAMRVK
+999 AEMH
-1010 FRYLAATSS
+1010 SQS
-1019 KYRKKAHESIAF
+1019 DESQISIF
-1031 VSLFLLSVLFR
+1031 
-1042 RAGASDDRAHRA
+1042 G
-1054 VDVDG
+1054 
-1059 LGEVGVHARGEAFLN
+1059 
-1074 VLMVGVGCEGDD
+1074 GDK
-1086 RDVLRRLAVELS
+1086 
-1098 DGGSRL
+1098 
-1104 QAVHHRHLHVHQDRI
+1104 Q
-1119 ELVWRGLLDPL
+1119 

>member
-81 GEINAVTQAMLDDGE
+81 GKINAVTQAMLDDGE

-127 PVTGIFVVLN
+127 PITGIFVVLN

-143 RKKGEPL
+143 REKGEPL
-150 PCLYLRDLDPNSSPS
+150 PCLYLRDLDPDSSPS

-192 TPSINYGA
+192 MPSINYGA
-200 NGSNGFLYPVFQAAY
+200 NGSSGFLYPVFQAAY

-443 SSAFTQLGREVLD
+443 SFAFTQLGREVLD

-557 LAEDATA
+557 LAEDVTA

-582 DLYNRRAFHRIC
+582 DLYNRRAFRRIC

-631 YIRRAG
+631 YIRRTG

-654 SDEFNALFY
+654 GDEFNALFY

-674 IRALKAALEH
+674 ICALKAALEQ

-718 YADFAMYQVKLSRKG
+718 YADFAMYQVKHSRKG

-741 VYRTSLQERRCHEE
+741 VYRTDLQERRCHEE

-760 NEELVTYRFQPIID
+760 NEELVTYHFQPIID

-786 MRVDLPTLRSPMDV
+786 MRVNLPTLHSPADV

-841 INSIASQYLTPDEL
+841 VNSIASQYLTPDEL

-917 NYIKIDLSIIRSIDT
+917 NYIKIDLSIIRDIDT

-999 AEMHARAMRVK
+999 AEMH
-1010 FRYLAATSS
+1010 SQS
-1019 KYRKKAHESIAF
+1019 DESQISIF
-1031 VSLFLLSVLFR
+1031 
-1042 RAGASDDRAHRA
+1042 G
-1054 VDVDG
+1054 
-1059 LGEVGVHARGEAFLN
+1059 
-1074 VLMVGVGCEGDD
+1074 GDK
-1086 RDVLRRLAVELS
+1086 
-1098 DGGSRL
+1098 
-1104 QAVHHRHLHVHQDRI
+1104 Q
-1119 ELVWRGLLDPL
+1119 

>member
-81 GEINAVTQAMLDDGE
+81 GKINAVTQAMLDDGE

-143 RKKGEPL
+143 REKGEPL
-150 PCLYLRDLDPNSSPS
+150 PCLYLRDLDPDSAPS

-200 NGSNGFLYPVFQAAY
+200 NGSSGFLYPVFQAAY

-317 QSYDQT
+317 QSYDHT

-370 PVSALYAFSGYVLRF
+370 PVSALYAFSGDVVRL

-544 RIETTHEDGTQVG
+544 RIETTHEDGAQVG
-557 LAEDATA
+557 LAEDVTA

-582 DLYNRRAFHRIC
+582 DLYNRRAFRRIC

-623 FGHDWGDE
+623 FGHDWVDE
-631 YIRRAG
+631 YIRLTG

-654 SDEFNALFY
+654 GDEFNALFY

-674 IRALKAALEH
+674 ICALKAALEQ

-718 YADFAMYQVKLSRKG
+718 YADFAMYQVKHSRKG

-741 VYRTSLQERRCHEE
+741 VYRTDLQERRCHEE

-760 NEELVTYRFQPIID
+760 NEELVTYHFQPIID

-786 MRVDLPTLRSPMDV
+786 MRVDLPTLHSPADV

-814 RITFFCASSAYQAL
+814 RITFFRASSAYQTL

-841 INSIASQYLTPDEL
+841 VNSIASQYLTPDEL

-874 EEECLDPKALRIKQT
+874 EEEVLDPKALRIKQT

-917 NYIKIDLSIIRSIDT
+917 NYIKIDLSIIRDIDT

-984 QVEPGG
+984 QAEPGG

-999 AEMHARAMRVK
+999 AEVH
-1010 FRYLAATSS
+1010 SQS
-1019 KYRKKAHESIAF
+1019 DESQISIF
-1031 VSLFLLSVLFR
+1031 
-1042 RAGASDDRAHRA
+1042 G
-1054 VDVDG
+1054 
-1059 LGEVGVHARGEAFLN
+1059 
-1074 VLMVGVGCEGDD
+1074 GDK
-1086 RDVLRRLAVELS
+1086 
-1098 DGGSRL
+1098 
-1104 QAVHHRHLHVHQDRI
+1104 Q
-1119 ELVWRGLLDPL
+1119 

>member
-46 SLEQNAVDILQIQT
+46 NLEQNAVDILQIQT

-81 GEINAVTQAMLDDGE
+81 GKINAVTQAMLDDGE

-143 RKKGEPL
+143 REKGEPL
-150 PCLYLRDLDPNSSPS
+150 PCLYLRDLDPNSAPS

-200 NGSNGFLYPVFQAAY
+200 NGSSGFLYPVFQAAY

-370 PVSALYAFSGYVLRF
+370 PVSALYAFSGDVVRL

-557 LAEDATA
+557 LAEDVTA

-582 DLYNRRAFHRIC
+582 DLYNRRAFRRIC

-631 YIRRAG
+631 YIRRTG

-654 SDEFNALFY
+654 GDEFNALFY

-674 IRALKAALEH
+674 ICALKAALEQ

-718 YADFAMYQVKLSRKG
+718 YADFAMYQVKHSRKG

-741 VYRTSLQERRCHEE
+741 VYRTDLQERRCHEE

-760 NEELVTYRFQPIID
+760 NEELVTYHFQPIID

-786 MRVDLPTLRSPMDV
+786 MRVDLPTLHSPADV

-814 RITFFCASSAYQAL
+814 RITFFRASSAYQTL

-841 INSIASQYLTPDEL
+841 VNSIASQYLTPDEL

-984 QVEPGG
+984 QAEPGG

-999 AEMHARAMRVK
+999 AEMH
-1010 FRYLAATSS
+1010 SQS
-1019 KYRKKAHESIAF
+1019 DESQISMF
-1031 VSLFLLSVLFR
+1031 
-1042 RAGASDDRAHRA
+1042 G
-1054 VDVDG
+1054 
-1059 LGEVGVHARGEAFLN
+1059 
-1074 VLMVGVGCEGDD
+1074 GDK
-1086 RDVLRRLAVELS
+1086 
-1098 DGGSRL
+1098 
-1104 QAVHHRHLHVHQDRI
+1104 Q
-1119 ELVWRGLLDPL
+1119 

>member
-81 GEINAVTQAMLDDGE
+81 GKINAVTQAMLDDGE

-127 PVTGIFVVLN
+127 PITGIFVVLN

-143 RKKGEPL
+143 REKGEPL
-150 PCLYLRDLDPNSSPS
+150 PCLYLRDLDPDSSPS

-192 TPSINYGA
+192 TPSINYGS
-200 NGSNGFLYPVFQAAY
+200 NGSSGFLYPVFQAAY

-281 DSSGT
+281 GSSGT
-286 YLLGVASNS
+286 YLLAVASNS

-564 NTLEKLR
+564 DTLEKLR
-571 IEHERDYDTLT
+571 IEHECDYDTLT

-631 YIRRAG
+631 YIRRTG

-646 RTVCARIS
+646 RTICARIS
-654 SDEFNALFY
+654 GDEFNALFY

-699 SGGVAWY
+699 SGGIAWY

-718 YADFAMYQVKLSRKG
+718 YADFAMYQVKHSRKG

-786 MRVDLPTLRSPMDV
+786 MRVDLPTLHSPADV

-814 RITFFCASSAYQAL
+814 RITFFRASSAYQTL

-841 INSIASQYLTPDEL
+841 VNSIASQYLTPDEL

-874 EEECLDPKALRIKQT
+874 EEEVLDPKALRIKQT

-917 NYIKIDLSIIRSIDT
+917 NYIKIDLSIIRDIDT

-999 AEMHARAMRVK
+999 AEMH
-1010 FRYLAATSS
+1010 SQS
-1019 KYRKKAHESIAF
+1019 DESQISIF
-1031 VSLFLLSVLFR
+1031 
-1042 RAGASDDRAHRA
+1042 G
-1054 VDVDG
+1054 
-1059 LGEVGVHARGEAFLN
+1059 
-1074 VLMVGVGCEGDD
+1074 GDK
-1086 RDVLRRLAVELS
+1086 
-1098 DGGSRL
+1098 
-1104 QAVHHRHLHVHQDRI
+1104 Q
-1119 ELVWRGLLDPL
+1119 

>member
-46 SLEQNAVDILQIQT
+46 NLEQNAVDILQIQT

-76 LSSLA
+76 LTSLA
-81 GEINAVTQAMLDDGE
+81 GKINAVTQAMLDDGE

-192 TPSINYGA
+192 MPSINYGA
-200 NGSNGFLYPVFQAAY
+200 NGSSGFLYPVFQAAY

-317 QSYDQT
+317 RSYDQT

-370 PVSALYAFSGYVLRF
+370 PVSALYAFSGYVLR
-385 LIIAVLVV
+385 
-393 LTAGLFSSL
+393 
-402 VLARKLS
+402 
-409 RPISR
+409 
-414 LSDEVAHARESR
+414 
-426 SSIPML
+426 
-432 SATGIIELDRF
+432 
-443 SSAFTQLGREVLD
+443 
-456 TSTKFLRIM
+456 
-465 DMASV
+465 
-470 ELGGYELR
+470 

-499 DADDLTAQ
+499 DADNLTAQ

-571 IEHERDYDTLT
+571 IEHECDYDTLT

-631 YIRRAG
+631 YIRRTG

-654 SDEFNALFY
+654 SDEFSALFY

-699 SGGVAWY
+699 SGGIAWY

-718 YADFAMYQVKLSRKG
+718 YADFAMYQVKHSRRG

-760 NEELVTYRFQPIID
+760 NEELISYHFQPIID

-786 MRVDLPTLRSPMDV
+786 MRVDLPTLHSPADV

-841 INSIASQYLTPDEL
+841 VNSIASQYLTPDEL

-999 AEMHARAMRVK
+999 AEMH
-1010 FRYLAATSS
+1010 SQS
-1019 KYRKKAHESIAF
+1019 DESQI
-1031 VSLFLLSVLFR
+1031 SI
-1042 RAGASDDRAHRA
+1042 
-1054 VDVDG
+1054 
-1059 LGEVGVHARGEAFLN
+1059 LG
-1074 VLMVGVGCEGDD
+1074 GDK
-1086 RDVLRRLAVELS
+1086 
-1098 DGGSRL
+1098 
-1104 QAVHHRHLHVHQDRI
+1104 Q
-1119 ELVWRGLLDPL
+1119 

>member
-32 ALLVGILYLCRINT
+32 ALFVGILYLCRINT
-46 SLEQNAVDILQIQT
+46 NLEQNAVDILQIQT

-81 GEINAVTQAMLDDGE
+81 GKINAVTQAMLDDGE

-105 SDAASPLLLSIG
+105 SDTASPLLLSIG

-127 PVTGIFVVLN
+127 PITGIFVVLN

-143 RKKGEPL
+143 REKGEPL
-150 PCLYLRDLDPNSSPS
+150 PCLYLRDLDPDSSPS

-200 NGSNGFLYPVFQAAY
+200 NGSSGFLYPVFQAAY

-274 PGTELQN
+274 PGSELQN

-295 AIGKDDLTVSVISA
+295 ALGKDDLTVSVISA

-499 DADDLTAQ
+499 DTDDLTAQ

-557 LAEDATA
+557 LAEDVTA

-582 DLYNRRAFHRIC
+582 DLYNRRAFRRIC

-631 YIRRAG
+631 YIRLTG

-654 SDEFNALFY
+654 GDEFNALFY

-674 IRALKAALEH
+674 ICALKAALEQ

-718 YADFAMYQVKLSRKG
+718 YADFAMYQVKHSRKG

-741 VYRTSLQERRCHEE
+741 VYRTDLQERRCHEE

-760 NEELVTYRFQPIID
+760 NEELVTYHFQPIID

-786 MRVDLPTLRSPMDV
+786 MRVDLPTLHSPADV

-841 INSIASQYLTPDEL
+841 VNSIASQYLTPDEL

-874 EEECLDPKALRIKQT
+874 EEEGLDPKALRIKQT
-889 IRGSSGAFALDDYGS
+889 IPGSSGAFALDDYGS

-999 AEMHARAMRVK
+999 AEMH
-1010 FRYLAATSS
+1010 SQS
-1019 KYRKKAHESIAF
+1019 DESQISIF
-1031 VSLFLLSVLFR
+1031 
-1042 RAGASDDRAHRA
+1042 G
-1054 VDVDG
+1054 
-1059 LGEVGVHARGEAFLN
+1059 
-1074 VLMVGVGCEGDD
+1074 GDK
-1086 RDVLRRLAVELS
+1086 
-1098 DGGSRL
+1098 
-1104 QAVHHRHLHVHQDRI
+1104 Q
-1119 ELVWRGLLDPL
+1119 

>member
-1 MFFRKPSDHVPHV
+1 MFFRKPSDQAPHV

-46 SLEQNAVDILQIQT
+46 SLEQNAVNILQIQT

-68 GQMLDAQD
+68 SQMLDAQD

-81 GEINAVTQAMLDDGE
+81 GKINAVTQAMLDDGE

-105 SDAASPLLLSIG
+105 SDTASPLLLSIG

-127 PVTGIFVVLN
+127 PITGIFVVLN

-143 RKKGEPL
+143 REKGEPL
-150 PCLYLRDLDPNSSPS
+150 PCLYLRDLDPDSSPS

-200 NGSNGFLYPVFQAAY
+200 NGSSGFLYPVFQAAY

-281 DSSGT
+281 GSSGT

-370 PVSALYAFSGYVLRF
+370 PVSALYAFSGYVVRF

-443 SSAFTQLGREVLD
+443 SSAFTQLGCEVLD

-544 RIETTHEDGTQVG
+544 RIETTHEDGAQVG
-557 LAEDATA
+557 LAEDVTA

-582 DLYNRRAFHRIC
+582 DLYNRRAFRRIC

-631 YIRRAG
+631 YIRLTG

-654 SDEFNALFY
+654 GDEFSALFY

-674 IRALKAALEH
+674 ICALKAALEQ

-699 SGGVAWY
+699 SGGIAWY

-718 YADFAMYQVKLSRKG
+718 YADFAMYQVKHSRKG

-741 VYRTSLQERRCHEE
+741 VYRTNLQERLCHEE

-760 NEELVTYRFQPIID
+760 NEELISYHFQPIID

-786 MRVDLPTLRSPMDV
+786 MRVDFPTLHSPADV

-841 INSIASQYLTPDEL
+841 VNSIASQYLTPVEL

-874 EEECLDPKALRIKQT
+874 EEEGLDPKALRIKQT
-889 IRGSSGAFALDDYGS
+889 IPGSSGAFALDDYGS

-917 NYIKIDLSIIRSIDT
+917 NYIKIDLSIIRDIDT

-999 AEMHARAMRVK
+999 AEMH
-1010 FRYLAATSS
+1010 SQS
-1019 KYRKKAHESIAF
+1019 DESQISIF
-1031 VSLFLLSVLFR
+1031 
-1042 RAGASDDRAHRA
+1042 G
-1054 VDVDG
+1054 
-1059 LGEVGVHARGEAFLN
+1059 
-1074 VLMVGVGCEGDD
+1074 GDK
-1086 RDVLRRLAVELS
+1086 
-1098 DGGSRL
+1098 
-1104 QAVHHRHLHVHQDRI
+1104 Q
-1119 ELVWRGLLDPL
+1119 

>member
-32 ALLVGILYLCRINT
+32 ALLVGILYLCRINM

-81 GEINAVTQAMLDDGE
+81 GKINAVTQAMLDDGE

-143 RKKGEPL
+143 REKGEPL

-200 NGSNGFLYPVFQAAY
+200 NGSSGFLYPVFQAAY

-370 PVSALYAFSGYVLRF
+370 PVSALYAFSGDVVRL

-571 IEHERDYDTLT
+571 IEHECDYDTLT

-631 YIRRAG
+631 YIRRTG

-654 SDEFNALFY
+654 SDEFSALFY

-674 IRALKAALEH
+674 ICALKAALEQ

-718 YADFAMYQVKLSRKG
+718 YADFAMYQVKHSRKG

-786 MRVDLPTLRSPMDV
+786 MRVDLPMLHSPADV

-841 INSIASQYLTPDEL
+841 VNSIASQYLTPDEL

-917 NYIKIDLSIIRSIDT
+917 NYIKIDLSIIRDIDT

-999 AEMHARAMRVK
+999 AEMH
-1010 FRYLAATSS
+1010 SQS
-1019 KYRKKAHESIAF
+1019 DESQISIF
-1031 VSLFLLSVLFR
+1031 
-1042 RAGASDDRAHRA
+1042 G
-1054 VDVDG
+1054 
-1059 LGEVGVHARGEAFLN
+1059 
-1074 VLMVGVGCEGDD
+1074 GDK
-1086 RDVLRRLAVELS
+1086 
-1098 DGGSRL
+1098 
-1104 QAVHHRHLHVHQDRI
+1104 Q
-1119 ELVWRGLLDPL
+1119 

>member
-81 GEINAVTQAMLDDGE
+81 GKINAVTQSMLDDGE

-143 RKKGEPL
+143 REKGDPL

-200 NGSNGFLYPVFQAAY
+200 NGSSGFLYPVFQAAY

-295 AIGKDDLTVSVISA
+295 AIGKDDLTVSIISA

-317 QSYDQT
+317 QSYDQA

-370 PVSALYAFSGYVLRF
+370 PVSALYAFSGYVVRL

-499 DADDLTAQ
+499 DAGDLTAQ

-557 LAEDATA
+557 LAEDVTA
-564 NTLEKLR
+564 STLEKLR

-582 DLYNRRAFHRIC
+582 DLYNRRAFRRIC

-623 FGHDWGDE
+623 FGHDCGDE
-631 YIRRAG
+631 YIRRTG

-654 SDEFNALFY
+654 GDEFNALFY

-674 IRALKAALEH
+674 ICALKAALEQ

-718 YADFAMYQVKLSRKG
+718 YADFAMYQVKHSRKG

-741 VYRTSLQERRCHEE
+741 VYRTDLQERRCHEE

-760 NEELVTYRFQPIID
+760 NEELVTYHFQPIID

-786 MRVDLPTLRSPMDV
+786 MRVDLPTLHSPADV

-814 RITFFCASSAYQAL
+814 RITFFRASSAYQTL

-841 INSIASQYLTPDEL
+841 VNSIASQYLTPDEL

-874 EEECLDPKALRIKQT
+874 EEEVLDPKALRIKQT

-917 NYIKIDLSIIRSIDT
+917 NYIKIDLSIIRDIDT

-984 QVEPGG
+984 QAEPGG

-999 AEMHARAMRVK
+999 AEIH
-1010 FRYLAATSS
+1010 SQS
-1019 KYRKKAHESIAF
+1019 DESQISIF
-1031 VSLFLLSVLFR
+1031 
-1042 RAGASDDRAHRA
+1042 G
-1054 VDVDG
+1054 
-1059 LGEVGVHARGEAFLN
+1059 
-1074 VLMVGVGCEGDD
+1074 GDK
-1086 RDVLRRLAVELS
+1086 
-1098 DGGSRL
+1098 
-1104 QAVHHRHLHVHQDRI
+1104 Q
-1119 ELVWRGLLDPL
+1119 

>member
-32 ALLVGILYLCRINT
+32 ALLVGILYLSRINT
-46 SLEQNAVDILQIQT
+46 NLEQNAVDILQIQT

-81 GEINAVTQAMLDDGE
+81 GKINAVTQAMLDDGE

-192 TPSINYGA
+192 MPSINYGA
-200 NGSNGFLYPVFQAAY
+200 NGSSGFLYPVFQAAY

-252 DDGTVYGVLGVEIL
+252 DDGTVYGVLGIEIL

-336 DSPLGLCHAA
+336 DSSLGLCHAA

-488 NFFDLLGMPGV
+488 NFFDLLGMPGI

-571 IEHERDYDTLT
+571 IEHECDYDTLT

-631 YIRRAG
+631 YIRRTG

-654 SDEFNALFY
+654 GDEFNALFY

-699 SGGVAWY
+699 SGGIAWY

-718 YADFAMYQVKLSRKG
+718 YADFAMYQVKHSRKG

-760 NEELVTYRFQPIID
+760 NEELITYRFQPIID

-786 MRVDLPTLRSPMDV
+786 MRVDLPMLCSPADV

-841 INSIASQYLTPDEL
+841 VNSIASQYLTPDEL

-999 AEMHARAMRVK
+999 AEMH
-1010 FRYLAATSS
+1010 SQS
-1019 KYRKKAHESIAF
+1019 DESQISIF
-1031 VSLFLLSVLFR
+1031 
-1042 RAGASDDRAHRA
+1042 G
-1054 VDVDG
+1054 
-1059 LGEVGVHARGEAFLN
+1059 
-1074 VLMVGVGCEGDD
+1074 GDK
-1086 RDVLRRLAVELS
+1086 
-1098 DGGSRL
+1098 
-1104 QAVHHRHLHVHQDRI
+1104 Q
-1119 ELVWRGLLDPL
+1119 

>member
-81 GEINAVTQAMLDDGE
+81 GKINAVTQSMLDDGE

-143 RKKGEPL
+143 REKGEPL

-200 NGSNGFLYPVFQAAY
+200 NGSSGFLYPVFQAAY

-317 QSYDQT
+317 QSYDQA

-370 PVSALYAFSGYVLRF
+370 PVSALYAFSGDVVRL

-402 VLARKLS
+402 VLAHKLS

-557 LAEDATA
+557 LAEDVTA

-582 DLYNRRAFHRIC
+582 DLYNRRAFRRIC

-623 FGHDWGDE
+623 FGHDCGDE
-631 YIRRAG
+631 YIRLTG

-654 SDEFNALFY
+654 GDEFNALFY

-674 IRALKAALEH
+674 ICALKAALEQ

-699 SGGVAWY
+699 SGGIAWY

-718 YADFAMYQVKLSRKG
+718 YADFAMYQVKHSRKG

-786 MRVDLPTLRSPMDV
+786 MRVDLPTLHSPADV

-841 INSIASQYLTPDEL
+841 VNSIASQYLTPDEL

-874 EEECLDPKALRIKQT
+874 EEEVLDPKALRIKQT

-917 NYIKIDLSIIRSIDT
+917 NYIKIDLSIIRDIDT

-999 AEMHARAMRVK
+999 AEMH
-1010 FRYLAATSS
+1010 SQS
-1019 KYRKKAHESIAF
+1019 DESQISIF
-1031 VSLFLLSVLFR
+1031 
-1042 RAGASDDRAHRA
+1042 G
-1054 VDVDG
+1054 
-1059 LGEVGVHARGEAFLN
+1059 
-1074 VLMVGVGCEGDD
+1074 GDK
-1086 RDVLRRLAVELS
+1086 
-1098 DGGSRL
+1098 
-1104 QAVHHRHLHVHQDRI
+1104 Q
-1119 ELVWRGLLDPL
+1119 

>member
-81 GEINAVTQAMLDDGE
+81 DKINAVTQAMLDDGE

-143 RKKGEPL
+143 REKGEPL
-150 PCLYLRDLDPNSSPS
+150 PCLYLRDLDPDSSPS

-192 TPSINYGA
+192 TPSINYGS
-200 NGSNGFLYPVFQAAY
+200 NGSSGFLYPVFQAAY

-295 AIGKDDLTVSVISA
+295 AIGKGDLTVSVISA

-317 QSYDQT
+317 RSYDQT

-336 DSPLGLCHAA
+336 DPPLGLCHAA

-443 SSAFTQLGREVLD
+443 SSAFTQLGREMLD

-571 IEHERDYDTLT
+571 IERERDYDTLT
-582 DLYNRRAFHRIC
+582 DLYNRRAFRRIC

-631 YIRRAG
+631 YIRRTG

-718 YADFAMYQVKLSRKG
+718 YADFAMYQVKHSRKG

-760 NEELVTYRFQPIID
+760 NEELVTYHFQPIID

-786 MRVDLPTLRSPMDV
+786 MRVDLPTLHSPADV

-814 RITFFCASSAYQAL
+814 RITFFRASSAYQTL

-841 INSIASQYLTPDEL
+841 VNSIASQYLTPDEL

-999 AEMHARAMRVK
+999 AEMH
-1010 FRYLAATSS
+1010 SQS
-1019 KYRKKAHESIAF
+1019 DESQISIF
-1031 VSLFLLSVLFR
+1031 
-1042 RAGASDDRAHRA
+1042 G
-1054 VDVDG
+1054 
-1059 LGEVGVHARGEAFLN
+1059 
-1074 VLMVGVGCEGDD
+1074 GDK
-1086 RDVLRRLAVELS
+1086 
-1098 DGGSRL
+1098 
-1104 QAVHHRHLHVHQDRI
+1104 Q
-1119 ELVWRGLLDPL
+1119 

>member
-81 GEINAVTQAMLDDGE
+81 GKINAVTQAMLDDGE

-105 SDAASPLLLSIG
+105 SDAASSLLLSIG

-143 RKKGEPL
+143 REKGEPL

-200 NGSNGFLYPVFQAAY
+200 NGSSGFLYPVFQAAY

-295 AIGKDDLTVSVISA
+295 AIGKDDLTVSVVSA

-370 PVSALYAFSGYVLRF
+370 PVSALYAFSGYVVRL

-499 DADDLTAQ
+499 DADDLTVQ

-557 LAEDATA
+557 LAEDVTA

-582 DLYNRRAFHRIC
+582 DLYNRRAFRRIC

-631 YIRRAG
+631 YIRLTG

-654 SDEFNALFY
+654 GDEFNALFY

-674 IRALKAALEH
+674 ICALKAALEQ

-718 YADFAMYQVKLSRKG
+718 YADFAMYQVKHSRKG

-741 VYRTSLQERRCHEE
+741 VYRTDLQERRCHEE

-760 NEELVTYRFQPIID
+760 NEELVTYHFQPIID

-786 MRVDLPTLRSPMDV
+786 MRVDLPTLHSPADV

-814 RITFFCASSAYQAL
+814 RITFFRASSAYQTL

-841 INSIASQYLTPDEL
+841 VNSIASQYLTPDEL

-874 EEECLDPKALRIKQT
+874 EEEVLDPKALRIKQT

-917 NYIKIDLSIIRSIDT
+917 NYIKIDLSIIRDIDT

-984 QVEPGG
+984 QVEPGD

-999 AEMHARAMRVK
+999 AEM
-1010 FRYLAATSS
+1010 YSQS
-1019 KYRKKAHESIAF
+1019 DESQISIF
-1031 VSLFLLSVLFR
+1031 
-1042 RAGASDDRAHRA
+1042 G
-1054 VDVDG
+1054 
-1059 LGEVGVHARGEAFLN
+1059 
-1074 VLMVGVGCEGDD
+1074 GDK
-1086 RDVLRRLAVELS
+1086 
-1098 DGGSRL
+1098 
-1104 QAVHHRHLHVHQDRI
+1104 Q
-1119 ELVWRGLLDPL
+1119 